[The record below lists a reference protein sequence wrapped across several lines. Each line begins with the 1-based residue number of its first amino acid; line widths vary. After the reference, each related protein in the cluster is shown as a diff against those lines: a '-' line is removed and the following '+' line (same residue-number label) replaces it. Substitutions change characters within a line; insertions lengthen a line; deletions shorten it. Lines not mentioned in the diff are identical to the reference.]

1 MNPNRPQ
8 IYIPQSS
15 PRCIVRTETVEGSAV
30 PGIPFRLMDPGES
43 EAFTIE
49 PGQRLVIEAHPEEAE
64 K

>member
-1 MNPNRPQ
+1 MTPNRPQ
-8 IYIPQSS
+8 IYIPTAS

-30 PGIPFRLMDPGES
+30 PGVPFRFMDPGES

-49 PGQRLVIEAHPEEAE
+49 PGQRLVIEAFPEDG